1 MELETL
7 DCRGLRCPLPII
19 KSAEYLKDKP
29 IGFTFILLSDD
40 PATAPD
46 LIAWSRMSGNPG
58 PLSLTDKSVSSSLCE
73 MVTVI
78 GVPAG
83 VCARINPLQ

>member
-46 LIAWSRMSGNPG
+46 LIAWSRMSGNLATQLG
-58 PLSLTDKSVSSSLCE
+58 ADTFQIKKS
-73 MVTVI
+73 
-78 GVPAG
+78 
-83 VCARINPLQ
+83 